1 MVGHLHHENRS
12 LRRSFAGA
20 YRCGYAIRPAHKP
33 SFNAL
38 MILRFMRDDAM
49 TLAARQNEMARGAPA
64 KNRLPAHTV
73 S

>member
-1 MVGHLHHENRS
+1 LHHESRS

-20 YRCGYAIRPAHKP
+20 HRCGYAIRPAHVP

-38 MILRFMRDDAM
+38 MILRFVRDDAM
-49 TLAARQNEMARGAPA
+49 TLAARKNEMARAA
-64 KNRLPAHTV
+64 RSKNRLPAHAV